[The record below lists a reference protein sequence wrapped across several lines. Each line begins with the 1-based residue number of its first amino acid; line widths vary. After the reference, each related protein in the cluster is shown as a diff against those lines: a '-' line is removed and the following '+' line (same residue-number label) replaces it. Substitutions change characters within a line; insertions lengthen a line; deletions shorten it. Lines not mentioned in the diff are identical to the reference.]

1 MADWTKRVPRK
12 HYGVGSNPRISFFI
26 RLIYSLFN
34 FTHVTNHYFPR
45 IELHLIKF
53 NSYDSLSKMWS
64 YFSSIH
70 PFTALK
76 LFVWFFFS
84 GQLWDGFVTPN
95 SCIKI
100 QLPLPTPWFNV
111 ALNSGVRACTMW
123 INIVATLWR
132 HTEHIFMAQ
141 HCMGEGGGR
150 GSIFP

>member
-1 MADWTKRVPRK
+1 MICFTFGHFMSHKISKLISNGFSSHWNSAPPWPTGLSVYLGNTMAWVR
-12 HYGVGSNPRISFFI
+12 NPRISFFI

-100 QLPLPTPWFNV
+100 QTPPSHPLIQ
-111 ALNSGVRACTMW
+111 CC
-123 INIVATLWR
+123 
-132 HTEHIFMAQ
+132 AQ
-141 HCMGEGGGR
+141 
-150 GSIFP
+150 